1 MQPDNYLAA
10 GRFIESDDP
19 LIIEFAERTAGSGDQ
34 LTQVLRLFHAV
45 RDDILY
51 DPYVPMG
58 DRSSYSAKA
67 TLTNGRGWCVSKAA
81 LLTAC
86 CRVIGVPARPGYA
99 DVMNH
104 LATEK
109 LLERMGS
116 DIFAW
121 HSYADIWLNGKWV
134 KATPAFNI
142 SMCEKFG
149 LKPLAFDGHNDSLF
163 HEYDQ
168 AGNRH
173 MEYILDRGTYAD
185 VPFDEIVTT
194 FRGLYR
200 AVLLGIEGDFQA
212 ELGAT

>member
-1 MQPDNYLAA
+1 
-10 GRFIESDDP
+10 
-19 LIIEFAERTAGSGDQ
+19 
-34 LTQVLRLFHAV
+34 
-45 RDDILY
+45 
-51 DPYVPMG
+51 
-58 DRSSYSAKA
+58 
-67 TLTNGRGWCVSKAA
+67 
-81 LLTAC
+81 
-86 CRVIGVPARPGYA
+86 
-99 DVMNH
+99 MNH

-212 ELGAT
+212 ELGTT